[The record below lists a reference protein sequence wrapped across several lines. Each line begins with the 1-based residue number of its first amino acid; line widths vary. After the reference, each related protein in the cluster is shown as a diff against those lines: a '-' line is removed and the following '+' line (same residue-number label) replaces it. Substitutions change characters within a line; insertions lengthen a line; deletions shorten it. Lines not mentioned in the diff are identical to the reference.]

1 MPRRGLS
8 EASAL
13 LETAFDILNVKS
25 FLQQLDELAECCW
38 KPFSLEIYAHSN
50 MVYLCMA
57 GDDSILDFLV
67 IGIYTWMGDCEIHDV
82 EDYTLNISNKAVV
95 VGSDFKLSRPDIYP
109 MNDYTSMKTDSLV
122 PVVTA
127 LSQVNESDKMLIQ
140 IMVRP
145 IRDTPW
151 LHLKLAL
158 SRAEENFKAPFRA
171 RRWLRKNL
179 GAPTQKL
186 VLDKCARRLFWIN
199 YRITAIHEP
208 TSSTTDSR
216 AQTLA
221 RLSQSVHLVAN
232 AARIYNTVDENRF
245 VLRRLESGKSWLHKV
260 QARLFYK
267 PFRVTSSELATF
279 WHPPALQHV
288 PITAQVIS
296 KKAAPPCHLP
306 TQIEDPNVCN
316 FAHTNFRNQETIF
329 GIKRFDRRRHMYVV
343 GKSGSGK
350 SCLLQL
356 LVRNDIE
363 NGFGCA
369 VLDPHGDLIDD
380 ILRLVPQH
388 RIKDVV
394 LFDPSDPKYAPSFNP
409 MDPIRPELRL
419 RVTLSFL
426 DTFKRA
432 FGADWS
438 ERMDHVLR
446 YAMLGLLSAPG
457 SNILSLR
464 RMLSDEAFRTDIVR
478 RATDES
484 VKRFWLRD
492 FAARREDFEEGPI
505 SRLLNRIDE
514 LLATETMRNVLG
526 QSANLF
532 NFREFMDSRKIVLL
546 KISKGVLG
554 SENANMLGS
563 MLIWKIYEAAMSR
576 ADIPASDRQDF
587 FFYVDEFQNF
597 ATESFSEIL
606 SESRKYNLC
615 LTFANQFLGQLP
627 ASVRRT
633 VFGNI
638 SNLITFRVGADDA
651 DIVAKELQPQFGSE
665 DIINLPLRDFYT
677 RLSVD
682 GEIQEAF
689 SGRTIDL
696 QYPDA
701 EHNYS
706 DECIVQSR
714 KKYCVP
720 IEDARRQTA
729 PNGAVANNKRGNAP

>member
-1 MPRRGLS
+1 M
-8 EASAL
+8 
-13 LETAFDILNVKS
+13 FNVK
-25 FLQQLDELAECCW
+25 FFMHQLDELAECCW
-38 KPFSLEIYAHSN
+38 EPFSLELYAHSN
-50 MVYLCMA
+50 MVYICIA
-57 GDDSILDFLV
+57 GDDAILDFL
-67 IGIYTWMGDCEIHDV
+67 ITGIYAWMGDCEIYDV
-82 EDYTLNISNKAVV
+82 EDYTLKISDKAFVI
-95 VGSDFKLSRPDIYP
+95 GTDFKLWRPDIYP
-109 MNDYTSMKTDSLV
+109 MGDYTMLKTDSLV
-122 PVVTA
+122 PVITA
-127 LSQVNESDKMLIQ
+127 LTQISEGDKMLIQ
-140 IMVRP
+140 VVVHP

-151 LHLKLAL
+151 LHLQLAR
-158 SRAEENFKAPFRA
+158 SRVADKIRALFRT
-171 RRWLRKNL
+171 RRWFKKNL
-179 GAPTQKL
+179 GADTQKL

-208 TSSTTDSR
+208 ISSPTNSK
-216 AQTLA
+216 AQIIE
-221 RLSQSVHLVAN
+221 RLSQSVQLVAS

-245 VLRRLESGKSWLHKV
+245 ILRRLENGRSWLRKV
-260 QARLFYK
+260 QGRLFNN
-267 PFRVTSSELATF
+267 PFRVTSTELTTF
-279 WHPPALQHV
+279 WHPPALPV
-288 PITAQVIS
+288 IPTTAQVIS
-296 KKAAPPCHLP
+296 KKSAPPRHLP
-306 TQIEDPNVCN
+306 TQVEDPNVCN
-316 FAHTNFRNQETIF
+316 FAHTNFREHETIF

-356 LVRNDIE
+356 LVRNDIK

-380 ILRLVPQH
+380 ILRLIPQH

-409 MDPIRPELRL
+409 MDPVRPELRL

-438 ERMDHVLR
+438 EHMDHVLR

-492 FAARREDFEEGPI
+492 FAARRKDFEEGPI

-514 LLATETMRNVLG
+514 LLATEMMRNVLG
-526 QSANLF
+526 QASNLF
-532 NFREFMDSRKIVLL
+532 NFREFMDNRKIVLL

-587 FFYVDEFQNF
+587 FFYIDEFQNF

-627 ASVRRT
+627 ASVRKT

-651 DIVAKELQPQFGSE
+651 DLIAQELKPAFASD
-665 DIINLPLRDFYT
+665 DIINLPLRNFYIKM
-677 RLSVD
+677 SVD
-682 GEIQEAF
+682 GEIQDAF
-689 SGRTIDL
+689 SARTLDL
-696 QYPDA
+696 LYPDGDQ
-701 EHNYS
+701 NYS

-720 IEDARRQTA
+720 IDDARKQTA
-729 PNGAVANNKRGNAP
+729 LKGAAPNNKSSNAP